1 MIPFYGSFQSQ
12 NITIVMQSEFSYRLY
27 SNKRYDTYS
36 KFEFSVQHLF
46 KNLILLF
53 FFFFFFLI
61 AQVLTIL
68 QTDFM
73 DVFLQHAT

>member
-1 MIPFYGSFQSQ
+1 MNISQ
-12 NITIVMQSEFSYRLY
+12 QRVTMKALGFSP
-27 SNKRYDTYS
+27 
-36 KFEFSVQHLF
+36 
-46 KNLILLF
+46 
-53 FFFFFFLI
+53 FFFFLI